1 MLDSIY
7 MEDDRIIALLEERD
21 SASFA
26 DIIDIMRSGEAETLF
41 FSPDEGLICRH
52 CCGTYFIADLGEGM
66 AGLEKA
72 LPSEGLASVH
82 GERIARHM
90 KERMGYK
97 GEEPTIL
104 FSWDRSEVPPED
116 SSIRVL
122 GTDWVPFVVERYGT
136 SSEEDVQAAAKRG
149 RLFGAFSD
157 DGGIM
162 GFAGFHEE
170 GSMGML
176 VVLPEYRR
184 QGVGERL
191 ERHLIRSAM
200 LSGGIPYCNVFIS
213 NSASL
218 SLQAKLGLREGSVRS
233 WWLWTE

>member
-1 MLDSIY
+1 
-7 MEDDRIIALLEERD
+7 
-21 SASFA
+21 
-26 DIIDIMRSGEAETLF
+26 
-41 FSPDEGLICRH
+41 
-52 CCGTYFIADLGEGM
+52 
-66 AGLEKA
+66 
-72 LPSEGLASVH
+72 
-82 GERIARHM
+82 
-90 KERMGYK
+90 
-97 GEEPTIL
+97 
-104 FSWDRSEVPPED
+104 
-116 SSIRVL
+116 
-122 GTDWVPFVVERYGT
+122 
-136 SSEEDVQAAAKRG
+136 
-149 RLFGAFSD
+149 
-157 DGGIM
+157 M

>member
-1 MLDSIY
+1 M
-7 MEDDRIIALLEERD
+7 
-21 SASFA
+21 
-26 DIIDIMRSGEAETLF
+26 
-41 FSPDEGLICRH
+41 
-52 CCGTYFIADLGEGM
+52 
-66 AGLEKA
+66 
-72 LPSEGLASVH
+72 
-82 GERIARHM
+82 
-90 KERMGYK
+90 
-97 GEEPTIL
+97 
-104 FSWDRSEVPPED
+104 
-116 SSIRVL
+116 SS
-122 GTDWVPFVVERYGT
+122 TGT
-136 SSEEDVQAAAKRG
+136 SIILMPFSTQVMAANMRPIFS
-149 RLFGAFSD
+149 RPSSD